1 MNCDWCFFDDV
12 PNGLRGLCGT
22 KWTKNG
28 VKMKKRRTEKTVRR
42 SFIYMEK
49 ASKIAVKQKQWLSS
63 QDCRWY
69 TNGLEV
75 ALQPLLR
82 YPKYGGVTPYFDRCA
97 ILGTLHL
104 PPAAL
109 GDEARHARASDK
121 FCLTKKEQ
129 SPFWWL
135 FLFGRGRRTW
145 SRLPARSVLLHF
157 VQRSPPET
165 RTPQHAPR
173 ASESKSFYSMP
184 KQKRSPFGNRFRFGR
199 GRRTWT
205 LGTRFWRPL
214 LYQLSYTPILNS
226 SLRKSLWYYTYIASF
241 CQQ

>member
-1 MNCDWCFFDDV
+1 MVSSRKD
-12 PNGLRGLCGT
+12 LKLLCNPSCGAQNMAVWRHILTAAPSSPRCICHRQRSATKPGT
-22 KWTKNG
+22 RFWGCMLYSLHCVIMICLITCKSLIYQRFLVHILKIQAVSINHRKLK
-28 VKMKKRRTEKTVRR
+28 VLEKV
-42 SFIYMEK
+42 
-49 ASKIAVKQKQWLSS
+49 L
-63 QDCRWY
+63 
-69 TNGLEV
+69 
-75 ALQPLLR
+75 
-82 YPKYGGVTPYFDRCA
+82 
-97 ILGTLHL
+97 
-104 PPAAL
+104 
-109 GDEARHARASDK
+109 
-121 FCLTKKEQ
+121 KKEQ
-129 SPFWWL
+129 KKIKPYTTKWL
-135 FLFGRGRRTW
+135 YINGRGRRTW

>member
-1 MNCDWCFFDDV
+1 MQTNLTCDWCFFDDV

-22 KWTKNG
+22 KWTNNG

-49 ASKIAVKQKQWLSS
+49 ASKIAVKQKQWLSP

-75 ALQPLLR
+75 ASHPLLR
-82 YPKYGGVTPYFDRCA
+82 CPKYGGVTPYFDRCA
-97 ILGTLHL
+97 ILASLHL

-121 FCLTKKEQ
+121 FCLTKKKQ
-129 SPFWWL
+129 SPKRWL
-135 FLFGRGRRTW
+135 FL
-145 SRLPARSVLLHF
+145 
-157 VQRSPPET
+157 
-165 RTPQHAPR
+165 
-173 ASESKSFYSMP
+173 
-184 KQKRSPFGNRFRFGR
+184 FGR

>member
-1 MNCDWCFFDDV
+1 MRKQST
-12 PNGLRGLCGT
+12 GLLTVKSASTFEFRGSSPSALT
-22 KWTKNG
+22 T
-28 VKMKKRRTEKTVRR
+28 
-42 SFIYMEK
+42 
-49 ASKIAVKQKQWLSS
+49 KQK
-63 QDCRWY
+63 
-69 TNGLEV
+69 
-75 ALQPLLR
+75 
-82 YPKYGGVTPYFDRCA
+82 
-97 ILGTLHL
+97 
-104 PPAAL
+104 
-109 GDEARHARASDK
+109 RHPQVS
-121 FCLTKKEQ
+121 FC
-129 SPFWWL
+129 
-135 FLFGRGRRTW
+135 FGRGRRTW

>member
-1 MNCDWCFFDDV
+1 MLFWWC
-12 PNGLRGLCGT
+12 T
-22 KWTKNG
+22 KRIAWIVWHKVN
-28 VKMKKRRTEKTVRR
+28 KKRCENEKRRTEKPVRR
-42 SFIYMEK
+42 SFIYMGK
-49 ASKIAVKQKQWLSS
+49 ASKNAVKQKQWLSP
-63 QDCRWY
+63 QDCLLY
-69 TNGLEV
+69 TNELEV
-75 ALQPLLR
+75 ASQPLLR
-82 YPKYGGVTPYFDRCA
+82 CPKYGGVTPYFDRCA
-97 ILGTLHL
+97 ILASLHL

-121 FCLTKKEQ
+121 FCLTKKKQ
-129 SPFWWL
+129 SPKRWL

-205 LGTRFWRPL
+205 LGTRFW
-214 LYQLSYTPILNS
+214 SEKHAFS
-226 SLRKSLWYYTYIASF
+226 
-241 CQQ
+241 

>member
-12 PNGLRGLCGT
+12 PNELHGLCGT
-22 KWTKNG
+22 KWTENSA
-28 VKMKKRRTEKTVRR
+28 KMKNRRVGKTVRR

-49 ASKIAVKQKQWLSS
+49 VSKIAVKQKQWLSP
-63 QDCRWY
+63 QDCLLY

-75 ALQPLLR
+75 ASQPLLR
-82 YPKYGGVTPYFDRCA
+82 CPKYGGVTPYFDRCA
-97 ILGTLHL
+97 TLASLHL

-109 GDEARHARASDK
+109 GDEARHA
-121 FCLTKKEQ
+121 
-129 SPFWWL
+129 
-135 FLFGRGRRTW
+135 
-145 SRLPARSVLLHF
+145 
-157 VQRSPPET
+157 
-165 RTPQHAPR
+165 R

>member
-1 MNCDWCFFDDV
+1 MVYKRTWSCFATPLAV
-12 PNGLRGLCGT
+12 PKIWRCYAIFWPLRHPRLASSATGSA
-22 KWTKNG
+22 
-28 VKMKKRRTEKTVRR
+28 RRRSPARACLGQVLSNKKTV
-42 SFIYMEK
+42 
-49 ASKIAVKQKQWLSS
+49 
-63 QDCRWY
+63 
-69 TNGLEV
+69 
-75 ALQPLLR
+75 
-82 YPKYGGVTPYFDRCA
+82 
-97 ILGTLHL
+97 
-104 PPAAL
+104 
-109 GDEARHARASDK
+109 
-121 FCLTKKEQ
+121 TK
-129 SPFWWL
+129 WWL